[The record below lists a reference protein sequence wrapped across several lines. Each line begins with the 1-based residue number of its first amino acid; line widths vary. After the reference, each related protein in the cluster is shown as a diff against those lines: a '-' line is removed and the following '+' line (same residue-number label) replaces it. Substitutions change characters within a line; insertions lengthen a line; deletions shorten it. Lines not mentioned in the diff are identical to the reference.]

1 MGADILLRERRGK
14 VGVLVLNR
22 PEKANALSLELIAE
36 LRTALAQMASD
47 DSIRV
52 LVLRGS
58 GARFFCAGFDIPSIP
73 ADFSEGADADAVL
86 KSVYS
91 RMPLPQLMADLKNYP
106 YPTIAMLNG
115 AAIGAG
121 FNLAM
126 CCDLRIAS
134 DQVEMGITPARLGLV
149 YFPEGIKQ
157 VAEALGT
164 ARSREVF
171 FTGAIYG
178 PAEVKNMG
186 LVHQMVLASEL
197 ENATFQ
203 LAEQIAEN
211 APLSLKGM
219 KKILNMLGRGME
231 LSESERR
238 EAEMLLAQ
246 SFCSHDLK
254 EGIRSFLQKRK
265 PEFRGR

>member
-1 MGADILLRERRGK
+1 MAGDILLRERKGK

-22 PEKANALSLELIAE
+22 PEKANALSLELISE
-36 LRTALAQMASD
+36 LTKALEQWSKD
-47 DSIRV
+47 EGIRV

-58 GARFFCAGFDIPSIP
+58 GTRAFCAGFDIPSIP
-73 ADFSEGADADAVL
+73 ADFEEEDNRKKIL
-86 KSVYS
+86 KSINS
-91 RMPLPQLMADLKNYP
+91 RMPLPELMVGLKNYP

-115 AAIGAG
+115 VAVGAG

-134 DQVEMGITPARLGLV
+134 DQVQMGITPARLGLV

-157 VAEALGT
+157 VVEALGT
-164 ARSREVF
+164 ARAREVF

-186 LVHQMVLASEL
+186 LVHQMVPVSEL

-219 KKILNMLGRGME
+219 KKILNMLESGMS

-238 EAEMLLAQ
+238 EAESLMAN
-246 SFCSHDLK
+246 SFCSKELK
-254 EGIRSFLQKRK
+254 EGIQAFLQKRK
-265 PEFRGR
+265 PKFDGR